1 MAVDVQRRTRRL
13 FTADEFERMAEVG
26 VFGPEERLEL
36 IDGEIVQ
43 MTPVGPGHT
52 SSIACLNKRFV
63 LGVGD
68 RAIVWIQGGARVA
81 LRSVPQPDLA
91 LLRPRSYRRAN
102 PRPDDILLVVEV
114 ADSSL
119 RYDRTRKMRL
129 YAAAGIPDYWVVG
142 VPREWVEIYRTPEG
156 DGYRDVRRAQRGDTI
171 APLSFPDL
179 SFPSPTSSP
188 DTATADEPRPY
199 DISAEPPPTVAGPPP
214 AASLSES
221 CRSWSSGSRRRR
233 GRGEGS

>member
-1 MAVDVQRRTRRL
+1 MSRRGDFERARGEIYSGTMAVEIERPRRL

-36 IDGEIVQ
+36 IDGEIVE
-43 MTPVGPGHT
+43 MTPVGPGHGA
-52 SSIACLNKRFV
+52 SVACLTKRFI
-63 LGVGD
+63 LGLGD
-68 RAIVWIQGGARVA
+68 RAVVWIQSSARVA

-102 PRPDDILLVVEV
+102 PTPEDILLVVEV

-119 RYDRTRKMRL
+119 RYDRMRKQRL
-129 YAAAGIPDYWVVG
+129 YAAAAIPEYWVVG

-156 DGYRDVRRAQRGDTI
+156 DGYRDVRRAPRGEAI

-179 SFPSPTSSP
+179 AIPV
-188 DTATADEPRPY
+188 AD
-199 DISAEPPPTVAGPPP
+199 IFA
-214 AASLSES
+214 
-221 CRSWSSGSRRRR
+221 
-233 GRGEGS
+233 